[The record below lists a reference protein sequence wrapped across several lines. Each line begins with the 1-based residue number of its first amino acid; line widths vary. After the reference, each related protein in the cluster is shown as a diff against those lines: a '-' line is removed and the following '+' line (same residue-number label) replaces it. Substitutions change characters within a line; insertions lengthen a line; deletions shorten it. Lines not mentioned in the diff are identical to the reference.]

1 MQENDINRM
10 LEWFNLLAAKTN
22 SSPQSEQISSLAASR
37 PWCWCTVLT
46 VLTVPQIM
54 MRGGDHAGVMA
65 EETAGGRR
73 HSYVS
78 YVPHTDTS

>member
-22 SSPQSEQISSLAASR
+22 SAPQSEQISSLAASR

-54 MRGGDHAGVMA
+54 MRGGGSRWSY
-65 EETAGGRR
+65 GRR
-73 HSYVS
+73 DGGGQ
-78 YVPHTDTS
+78 TA